1 MDGGSRRWALFGE
14 RLAIEY
20 ANTVFGTP
28 EGCREGLDAPDA
40 LADWARAHDLTTVAP
55 SAADFGRALELR
67 DAIRV
72 CLAAAE
78 TGDPPAPTAVD
89 VVNRCSAAAPVVPV
103 LRLTGGS
110 MVMSASETAD
120 PVDALLGACARD
132 AIELLGTE
140 ARRRV
145 RNCARPVC
153 PMFFEQTHPRRTWC
167 SNYCGDAMR
176 HARQYERTRSP

>member
-1 MDGGSRRWALFGE
+1 
-14 RLAIEY
+14 
-20 ANTVFGTP
+20 
-28 EGCREGLDAPDA
+28 
-40 LADWARAHDLTTVAP
+40 
-55 SAADFGRALELR
+55 
-67 DAIRV
+67 
-72 CLAAAE
+72 
-78 TGDPPAPTAVD
+78 

-103 LRLTGGS
+103 LLLTASGL
-110 MVMSASETAD
+110 MMSASDTAE

-132 AIELLGTE
+132 AIELLGTD